1 MPPSSVSGVEFVADL
16 IDAELASWNLNFVK
30 ELFPPCEVAW
40 ILATPLSCRLHSD
53 KLMWHYDSKVPPRPP
68 GFGWV
73 KINVDGYFLAESNV
87 GGVGVVFR
95 DEVGSYARG
104 FIRQISPASNP
115 TMVELISVCEGHPDL
130 SSPMDLLVEDIRVS
144 LWGFMDSQVCYVRH
158 TANVAAH
165 CMVKLAVSSSFD
177 FCWFEESLDLIVK
190 ALFDIA

>member
-53 KLMWHYDSKVPPRPP
+53 KLMWHYDSK
-68 GFGWV
+68 
-73 KINVDGYFLAESNV
+73 
-87 GGVGVVFR
+87 GVVFR

-115 TMVELISVCEGHPDL
+115 TMVELISVVQAIGNRIQG
-130 SSPMDLLVEDIRVS
+130 SSLIDLLVEDIHALLRV
-144 LWGFMDSQVCYVRH
+144 FVDSQVCYVRC
-158 TANVAAH
+158 TANVTAH
-165 CMVKLAVSSSFD
+165 SMAKLAVSFSSD
-177 FCWFEESLDLIVK
+177 FC
-190 ALFDIA
+190 